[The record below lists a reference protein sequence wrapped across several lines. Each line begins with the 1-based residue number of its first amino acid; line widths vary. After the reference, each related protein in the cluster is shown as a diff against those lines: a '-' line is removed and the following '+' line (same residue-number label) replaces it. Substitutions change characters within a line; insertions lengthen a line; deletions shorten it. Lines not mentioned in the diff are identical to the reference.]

1 MRKHK
6 VLIIATSIRPEG
18 IRLLES
24 VASLTFIP
32 DHASQEETAQAAT
45 DADAILARTGRVT
58 RRVIEAAPRLKIVA
72 RHGVG
77 YDNVDVQACTEHGV
91 VVTITGDA
99 NSEAVSEHTMGCLL
113 AAARQI
119 PLANAAVKR
128 GIWERDSVHGIELAG
143 KTLGL
148 VGLGRIGSRVARHAQ
163 GFDMRVIAHDPYA
176 DPERARGLGV
186 TLVSLEMLLREAD
199 FVSLHVPLMPQT
211 RHMIGAEQLMLMKP
225 SAILVNTSRG
235 GLIDEAALCQAL
247 AERRIAGVALDVFEQ
262 EPLPPD
268 HPFTH
273 LDNVICTPHVGGQTD
288 EALIRM
294 AVSSAESILRVLR
307 GEKPDYIVNPEV
319 LQNTTRVAWK
329 SPGA

>member
-1 MRKHK
+1 MSKHR
-6 VLIIATSIRPEG
+6 VLVIATSIRPEG
-18 IRLLES
+18 VRLLET
-24 VASLTFIP
+24 AAKLTFIP
-32 DHASQEETAQAAT
+32 DHASQEETAQAAVN
-45 DADAILARTGRVT
+45 ADAILARTGRVT

-77 YDNVDVQACTEHGV
+77 YDNVDVQACTERGI
-91 VVTITGDA
+91 VVTTTGDA

-128 GIWERDSVHGIELAG
+128 GIWDRESVHGIELAG

-148 VGLGRIGSRVARHAQ
+148 VGLGRIGSRVAKHAR

-176 DPERARGLGV
+176 DPEWARSLDV
-186 TLVSLEMLLREAD
+186 TLVDLEPLLREAD
-199 FVSLHVPLMPQT
+199 FVSLHAPLMPET
-211 RHMIGAEQLMLMKP
+211 RHMIGAEQFALMKP

-247 AERRIAGVALDVFEQ
+247 ADRRIAGAALDVFAQ
-262 EPLPPD
+262 EPLPAD
-268 HPFTH
+268 HPFMR

-288 EALIRM
+288 EALVRM
-294 AVSSAESILRVLR
+294 AVCAAECILRVLR
-307 GEKPDYIVNPEV
+307 GERPDYVVNPEV
-319 LQNTTRVAWK
+319 LQNTARVAWK
-329 SPGA
+329 S